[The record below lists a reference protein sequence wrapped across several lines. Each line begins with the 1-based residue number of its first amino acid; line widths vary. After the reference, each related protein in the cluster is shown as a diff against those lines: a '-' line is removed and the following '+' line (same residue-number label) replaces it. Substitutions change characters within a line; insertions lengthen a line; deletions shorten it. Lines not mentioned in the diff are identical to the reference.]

1 MSDRLLALAAANNG
15 IIASQDVHHADVD
28 PHALAALLRA
38 GVLRRV
44 RRGSFVVAS
53 DWAGATPEQQLALM
67 TRAVLR
73 TRGNAPGEAATHQSA
88 LAVHGLPLFGVPHDV
103 VDLFGLVRRVRREG
117 ALRVHAA
124 DPSLPVV
131 DVDGC
136 RSVTIAV
143 ALAQVALREGRLPV
157 MVAADRALAT
167 GRVQID
173 DVVEMIGHLAPTAR
187 RGLRAQRW
195 LRACDPLAESVG
207 ETRTRLLLIDLGH
220 APRSQVRVT
229 DAAGTVMAR
238 ADFLVGSRVVVEFDG
253 LVKYAGKDGREAL
266 AAEKRREDA
275 LRALGYEVVR
285 LTWADLDHPRR
296 VDALVRSA
304 LARASNRRVEL
315 T

>member
-1 MSDRLLALAAANNG
+1 
-15 IIASQDVHHADVD
+15 
-28 PHALAALLRA
+28 
-38 GVLRRV
+38 
-44 RRGSFVVAS
+44 
-53 DWAGATPEQQLALM
+53 
-67 TRAVLR
+67 
-73 TRGNAPGEAATHQSA
+73 
-88 LAVHGLPLFGVPHDV
+88 
-103 VDLFGLVRRVRREG
+103 
-117 ALRVHAA
+117 
-124 DPSLPVV
+124 
-131 DVDGC
+131 
-136 RSVTIAV
+136 
-143 ALAQVALREGRLPV
+143 

-187 RGLRAQRW
+187 QGLRAQRW

-238 ADFLVGSRVVVEFDG
+238 ADFLVGSRVIVEFDG